1 MSTIWSVILN
11 RIDGLS
17 QVWKEWRAMVVS
29 VSSGVAD
36 AGAIPMLGPTGQLD
50 PSMIPGSH
58 PPLTPTVVTATVD
71 FGFDAG
77 NEGDVARLTIAA
89 PWVTSQSNIFCQS
102 VAVATIDHDPED
114 AALENIQ
121 VWAENL
127 VPGVSFDVIAVAPQ
141 NSWGKY
147 MIQAAGL

>member
-1 MSTIWSVILN
+1 MATIWSVILN
-11 RIDGLS
+11 RIDNALGNPP
-17 QVWKEWRAMVVS
+17 WKEWRVPVVS
-29 VSSGVAD
+29 SSTGAAD
-36 AGAIPMLGPTGQLD
+36 AGAIPMLGPNGMLD
-50 PSMIPGSH
+50 PSMIPAGGSANI
-58 PPLTPTVVTATVD
+58 VTAIVD

-89 PWVTSQSNIFCQS
+89 PWVTANSNIFCQS
-102 VAVATIDHDPED
+102 MAVSTPDHDPED

-121 VWAENL
+121 VWAENF